1 MKRIAVV
8 LSLLLAL
15 STALAGC
22 GGSSGSGSS
31 TSSGSNPTTPPAT
44 SGQSSGSTSGQTQT
58 ETASGPSGSIMIYT
72 SIYPDIINLVSP
84 ELEKAFPD
92 LKVEWFQGGT
102 EQVTAKMAAE
112 IEAGKIGAD
121 LLMVADPSYY
131 IFLKSKDL
139 LLPYKS
145 ENFDAVAVDKD
156 TKDYTYSG
164 VRISNVVI
172 GYNTNL
178 VKPEEAPKTFRELT
192 DPKWKDQVVI
202 VDPTLSGTALDST
215 YALAQKYGWEY
226 FEQLRDNGAVVGGG
240 NSAVETKLVTGEF
253 KVAVILEENL
263 LKVKDR
269 GEPVGIVYPE
279 DGVIIVPSP
288 IGILSTTKNPDAAKA
303 VVDWWLSPEG
313 QKAIVTGWMHSV
325 RTDVES
331 PKGADP
337 LASFAP
343 GAMKVDWED
352 LSARSGEV
360 KDKFVEIMGTK

>member
-1 MKRIAVV
+1 MKRIAVL

-15 STALAGC
+15 SVFLSAC
-22 GGSSGSGSS
+22 GGSSGTGNNGTGSG
-31 TSSGSNPTTPPAT
+31 TQTP
-44 SGQSSGSTSGQTQT
+44 SGSTSQPGSGSEQPSG
-58 ETASGPSGSIMIYT
+58 ETGPTGSIMIYT
-72 SIYPDIINLVSP
+72 SIYPDIIDLVSP
-84 ELEKAFPD
+84 ELQKAFPN

-131 IFLKSKDL
+131 IYLKGQDL

-145 ENFDAVAVDKD
+145 VNFDAVAVDKD
-156 TKDYTYSG
+156 TEDYTYTG

-172 GYNTNL
+172 GYNTAL
-178 VKPEEAPKTFRELT
+178 LKPEEAPKSFRELT

-202 VDPTLSGTALDST
+202 VDPTLSGTALNST
-215 YALAQKYGWEY
+215 YALSQKYGWEY
-226 FEQLRDNGAVVGGG
+226 FEQLRDNGAVIGGG

-253 KVAVILEENL
+253 PVAIILEENL

-269 GEPVGIVYPE
+269 GEPVEVVYPE

-288 IGILSTTKNPDAAKA
+288 IGILKTTQNPEAAKA

-313 QKAIVTGWMHSV
+313 QRAIVTGWMHSV

-331 PKGADP
+331 PKGAKP
-337 LASFAP
+337 LAEFAP
-343 GAMKVDWED
+343 TAMEVDWED
-352 LSARSGEV
+352 LAPRTGEI
-360 KDKFVEIMGTK
+360 KDKFIEIMGK

>member
-15 STALAGC
+15 TTALAGC
-22 GGSSGSGSS
+22 GGSSGSGS
-31 TSSGSNPTTPPAT
+31 GNNTTPST
-44 SGQSSGSTSGQTQT
+44 SGQTSGSTSGQS
-58 ETASGPSGSIMIYT
+58 ETSSGPSGKIMIYT

-84 ELEKAFPD
+84 ELEKAFPN
-92 LKVEWFQGGT
+92 LTVEWFQGGT

-131 IFLKSKDL
+131 IYLKGEDL

-156 TKDYTYSG
+156 TKDYTYTG

-215 YALAQKYGWEY
+215 YALSEKYGWEY
-226 FEQLRDNGAVVGGG
+226 FQELRDNGAVIGGG
-240 NSAVETKLVTGEF
+240 NSSVETKLVTGEF

-269 GEPVGIVYPE
+269 GEPVEVVYPE

-288 IGILSTTKNPDAAKA
+288 IGILSTTQNAEAAKA

-331 PKGADP
+331 PKGAQP
-337 LASFAP
+337 LAEFAP
-343 GAMKVDWED
+343 NAMKLDWED
-352 LSARSGEV
+352 LASRTGEV
-360 KDKFVEIMGTK
+360 KDKFVEIMGSN

>member
-1 MKRIAVV
+1 MKRIAVL

-15 STALAGC
+15 SVFLAAC
-22 GGSSGSGSS
+22 GGSSSGTGTGTGSSGSS
-31 TSSGSNPTTPPAT
+31 SETT
-44 SGQSSGSTSGQTQT
+44 SGSTSGSGSEQPSG
-58 ETASGPSGSIMIYT
+58 ESGPSGSIMIYT
-72 SIYPDIINLVSP
+72 SIYPDIIDLVSP
-84 ELEKAFPD
+84 ELEKAFPN

-131 IFLKSKDL
+131 IYLKGQDL

-145 ENFDAVAVDKD
+145 VNFDAVAVDKD

-178 VKPEEAPKTFRELT
+178 LKPEEAPKTFRELT

-215 YALAQKYGWEY
+215 YALSEKYGWEY
-226 FEQLRDNGAVVGGG
+226 FEQLRDNGAVIGGG
-240 NSAVETKLVTGEF
+240 NSSVETKLVTGEF
-253 KVAVILEENL
+253 PVAVILEENL

-269 GEPVGIVYPE
+269 GEPVEVVYPE

-288 IGILSTTKNPDAAKA
+288 IGILKTTKNPEAAKA

-331 PKGADP
+331 PKGAKP
-337 LASFAP
+337 LAEFAP
-343 GAMKVDWED
+343 TAMKVDWED
-352 LSARSGEV
+352 LAPRTGEI
-360 KDKFVEIMGTK
+360 KDKFVEIMGK

>member
-1 MKRIAVV
+1 MKRIAVM
-8 LSLLLAL
+8 LSLILAL
-15 STALAGC
+15 SVFLSGC
-22 GGSSGSGSS
+22 GGSSSGSNTGGSGSPAGSTLGSTPGSTPGSGSS
-31 TSSGSNPTTPPAT
+31 SG
-44 SGQSSGSTSGQTQT
+44 G
-58 ETASGPSGSIMIYT
+58 SGPSGSLMIYT

-84 ELEKAFPD
+84 ELEKAFPN

-102 EQVTAKMAAE
+102 EQVTAKLAAE

-131 IFLKSKDL
+131 VYLKDQDL

-156 TKDYTYSG
+156 TEDYAYTG

-178 VKPEEAPKTFRELT
+178 VKPEDAPKTFRELT

-202 VDPTLSGTALDST
+202 VDPTLSGTALVST
-215 YALAQKYGWEY
+215 YALSEKYGWEY
-226 FEQLRDNGAVVGGG
+226 FEQLRDNGAVIGGG
-240 NSAVETKLVTGEF
+240 NSSVETKLVTGEF
-253 KVAVILEENL
+253 AVAVILEENL

-269 GEPVGIVYPE
+269 GEPVEVVYPE

-288 IGILSTTKNPDAAKA
+288 IGILKTTQNAEAAKA
-303 VVDWWLSPEG
+303 VVDWWLSTEG

-325 RTDVES
+325 RTDVQS
-331 PKGADP
+331 PKGAKP
-337 LASFAP
+337 LAEFAP
-343 GAMKVDWED
+343 GAIKVDWKD
-352 LSARSGEV
+352 LASRSGEV
-360 KDKFVEIMGTK
+360 KDKFVEIMGK

>member
-1 MKRIAVV
+1 MKRIALL
-8 LSLLLAL
+8 LSLLVLAT
-15 STALAGC
+15 TALTGC
-22 GGSSGSGSS
+22 GGSSQPANNQTGSS
-31 TSSGSNPTTPPAT
+31 SG
-44 SGQSSGSTSGQTQT
+44 
-58 ETASGPSGSIMIYT
+58 GPSGNLMIYT
-72 SIYPDIINLVSP
+72 SIYPDIIDIVEP

-92 LKVEWFQGGT
+92 LKIEWFQGGT
-102 EQVTAKMAAE
+102 EKVVAKMAAE
-112 IEAGKIGAD
+112 IEADKIGAD

-131 IFLKSKDL
+131 QYLNGEDL

-145 ENFDAVAVDKD
+145 SNFDAVAVDKD
-156 TKDYTYSG
+156 SEGAYTG

-178 VKPEEAPKTFRELT
+178 VKPEEAPKSFKELT
-192 DPKWKDQVVI
+192 DPKWKGQVVI
-202 VDPTLSGTALDST
+202 VDPTQSGTALDST
-215 YALAQKYGWEY
+215 YALSKEYGWEY

-263 LKVKDR
+263 LKVKDK
-269 GEPVGIVYPE
+269 GEPVEVVYPE

-288 IGILSTTKNPDAAKA
+288 IGILNTTQNPEAAKA

-331 PKGADP
+331 PKGAQP
-337 LASFAP
+337 LSSFNEN
-343 GAMKVDWED
+343 AMAIDWAD
-352 LSARSGEV
+352 LSANMGAV
-360 KDKFVEIMGTK
+360 KDKFVEIMGAAN

>member
-1 MKRIAVV
+1 MKRLA
-8 LSLLLAL
+8 LLLATL
-15 STALAGC
+15 MLATSLAGC
-22 GGSSGSGSS
+22 GGSGAKD
-31 TSSGSNPTTPPAT
+31 PAP
-44 SGQSSGSTSGQTQT
+44 TQT
-58 ETASGPSGSIMIYT
+58 PSTPSETSEGTKGVSGSIMIYT
-72 SIYPDIINLVSP
+72 SIYPDIIDLVSP
-84 ELEKAFPD
+84 ALEKAFPD

-112 IEAGKIGAD
+112 IEAKKIGAD

-131 IFLKSKDL
+131 IYLKNQDL
-139 LLPYKS
+139 LLPYQS

-156 TKDYTYSG
+156 TKDHTYTG

-178 VKPEEAPKTFRELT
+178 VSAAEAPKSFRELT

-202 VDPTLSGTALDST
+202 VDPTQSGTALDST
-215 YALAQKYGWEY
+215 YALSEKYGWEY
-226 FEQLRDNGAVVGGG
+226 FEQLRDNGAVIGGG
-240 NSAVETKLVTGEF
+240 NSSTETKLVTGEF

-263 LKVKDR
+263 LKVKAK
-269 GEPVGIVYPE
+269 GEPVEIVYPE

-288 IGILSTTKNPDAAKA
+288 IGILNTTKNPDAAKA

-331 PKGADP
+331 PKGAKP
-337 LASFAP
+337 LAEFKP
-343 GAMKVDWED
+343 GSMSIDWAD
-352 LSARSGEV
+352 LSAKTGEV
-360 KDKFVEIMGTK
+360 KDKFIEIMGSN

>member
-1 MKRIAVV
+1 MKRFAVV

-22 GGSSGSGSS
+22 GGSSGSSS
-31 TSSGSNPTTPPAT
+31 NPNSGSNTTTPPAT
-44 SGQSSGSTSGQTQT
+44 SGQSSGSTSGQTQ
-58 ETASGPSGSIMIYT
+58 TASGPSGSIMIYT

-84 ELEKAFPD
+84 ELEKAFPN

-131 IFLKSKDL
+131 VYLKNRDL
-139 LLPYKS
+139 LMSYKS

-156 TKDYTYSG
+156 TEGYAYTG

-202 VDPTLSGTALDST
+202 VDPTLSGTALVST
-215 YALAQKYGWEY
+215 YALSEKYGWEY
-226 FEQLRDNGAVVGGG
+226 FEQLRDNGAVIGGG
-240 NSAVETKLVTGEF
+240 NSSTETKLVTGEF

-269 GEPVGIVYPE
+269 GEPVDIVYPE

-288 IGILSTTKNPDAAKA
+288 IGILKTTQNAEAAKA

-331 PKGADP
+331 PKGAQP

-343 GAMKVDWED
+343 GAMKVNWED
-352 LSARSGEV
+352 LAARSGEV

>member
-15 STALAGC
+15 SVFFTGC
-22 GGSSGSGSS
+22 GSSSGTGDTGGPSSSAGSTSGS
-31 TSSGSNPTTPPAT
+31 
-44 SGQSSGSTSGQTQT
+44 SSGSTAGSG
-58 ETASGPSGSIMIYT
+58 ESSGGSDVSGSLMIYT

-84 ELEKAFPD
+84 ELEKAFPN

-102 EQVTAKMAAE
+102 EQVTAKLAAE

-131 IFLKSKDL
+131 VYLKKQDL

-145 ENFDAVAVDKD
+145 KHFDDVAVHKD
-156 TKDYTYSG
+156 TEDHTFAG

-178 VKPEEAPKTFRELT
+178 VKPEDAPKTFRELT
-192 DPKWKDQVVI
+192 DPKWKGQVVI
-202 VDPTLSGTALDST
+202 VDPTLSGTALVST
-215 YALAQKYGWEY
+215 YALSQKYGWEF

-253 KVAVILEENL
+253 AVAVILEENL

-269 GEPVGIVYPE
+269 GEPVEVVYPE

-288 IGILSTTKNPDAAKA
+288 IGILKTTQNPEAAKA

-331 PKGADP
+331 PKGAKP
-337 LASFAP
+337 LAEFAP
-343 GAMKVDWED
+343 TAMNVDWED
-352 LSARSGEV
+352 LSARAGEI
-360 KDKFVEIMGTK
+360 KDKFVKIMGQ